1 MIRASF
7 KQAHPRC
14 ALRAP
19 HTQSAW
25 GPRPS
30 APVLIV
36 LLIGL
41 MFACMSSVAHAAFMA
56 DPDKLYAD
64 MKAAY
69 ARGNAQGWTFYNQVF
84 YLSTLFNAG
93 RAYSLQRP
101 DDPAY
106 KQIEQTTVD
115 MAAGV
120 HYDPLINHEA
130 VPWYV
135 REAALYVKNTN
146 SDPAEVAKAND
157 LLARVDALEDPAA
170 MARFADEDAAADVK
184 LYPHDANAL
193 LLQVE
198 ADWRGWL
205 ITHDADWRSVAFQ
218 RASDPQFPLAN
229 LPTTWGPA
237 FLQAVA
243 KAANGEDGYSSG
255 DQTFARL
262 IQERVDKLPELKV
275 IANINAAPSH
285 ARMMTTL
292 APADEYFGPMGM
304 SILGIRNELN
314 RVNYMIGYGYAKQE
328 SGMAIQVAV
337 AIDDLHKV
345 YPRDR
350 DLPKLLFDVY
360 TTLTK
365 IDTPAAQAARA
376 HIRGVL
382 TVEYQDSDQ
391 AQELLKG

>member
-1 MIRASF
+1 MTRAF
-7 KQAHPRC
+7 YRLALAAVC
-14 ALRAP
+14 AA
-19 HTQSAW
+19 T
-25 GPRPS
+25 
-30 APVLIV
+30 
-36 LLIGL
+36 LLL
-41 MFACMSSVAHAAFMA
+41 LPQNARAAFMA

-69 ARGNAQGWTFYNQVF
+69 ARGNAQGWTFYNQVY

-106 KQIEQTTVD
+106 KQIMQTTVD

-135 REAALYVKNTN
+135 REAALYVKKNN
-146 SDPAEVAKAND
+146 PDPAEIAKADD
-157 LLARVDALEDPAA
+157 LLARVDALEDSATLA
-170 MARFADEDAAADVK
+170 GLADQDAAAIVK
-184 LYPHDANAL
+184 QYPHDANAL

-198 ADWRGWL
+198 ANWRGWS
-205 ITHDADWRSVAFQ
+205 ITHDATWRGLAFQ
-218 RASDPQFPLAN
+218 HASDPAFPLAN
-229 LPTTWGPA
+229 LPTTWGPG
-237 FLQAVA
+237 FLQAVE
-243 KAANGEDGYSSG
+243 KAAPD
-255 DQTFARL
+255 DAFAKM
-262 IQERVDKLPELKV
+262 IQARVEKLPELKT
-275 IANINAAPSH
+275 IAKINAVPSH
-285 ARMMTTL
+285 DRMMTTL

-314 RVNYMIGYGYAKQE
+314 RVNYMIGYGYAKQQ

-350 DLPKLLFDVY
+350 DLPKLLYDVY

-365 IDTPAAQAARA
+365 IDTPEAQAARA

-382 TVEYQDSDQ
+382 TVEYQDSEQ

>member
-1 MIRASF
+1 MLCPLAGR
-7 KQAHPRC
+7 
-14 ALRAP
+14 
-19 HTQSAW
+19 
-25 GPRPS
+25 
-30 APVLIV
+30 
-36 LLIGL
+36 
-41 MFACMSSVAHAAFMA
+41 AAFMA
-56 DPDKLYAD
+56 DPDKLYSD

-69 ARGNAQGWTFYNQVF
+69 ERGNAQGWTFYNQVF
-84 YLSTLFNAG
+84 YLSTVFNAG

-106 KQIEQTTVD
+106 KEIEQTTVD

-135 REAALYVKNTN
+135 REAALYVKNN
-146 SDPAEVAKAND
+146 NPDPAEVAKAND
-157 LLARVDALEDPAA
+157 LLARVNALEEPAA
-170 MARFADEDAAADVK
+170 LARFADEDAAAIVK
-184 LYPHDANAL
+184 QYPHDANAL

-198 ADWRGWL
+198 ANWRGFL
-205 ITHDADWRSVAFQ
+205 ITHDTSWRSLAFQ
-218 RASDPQFPLAN
+218 HAGDPNFPLAN
-229 LPTTWGPA
+229 LPTTWGPG
-237 FLQAVA
+237 FLQAVET
-243 KAANGEDGYSSG
+243 AAAD
-255 DQTFARL
+255 DPFARQ
-262 IQERVDKLPELKV
+262 IQARVDKLPELKT
-275 IANINAAPSH
+275 IAKLIAVPSH

-314 RVNYMIGYGYAKQE
+314 RVNYMIGYGYAKQQ

-337 AIDDLHKV
+337 AVDDLHKV

-350 DLPKLLFDVY
+350 DLPKLLYDVY
-360 TTLTK
+360 MTLTK
-365 IDTPAAQAARA
+365 IDTPEAQAARA

-391 AQELLKG
+391 AQQLLKD

>member
-1 MIRASF
+1 V
-7 KQAHPRC
+7 C
-14 ALRAP
+14 AAALLAP
-19 HTQSAW
+19 LGA
-25 GPRPS
+25 R
-30 APVLIV
+30 
-36 LLIGL
+36 
-41 MFACMSSVAHAAFMA
+41 AAFMA

-69 ARGNAQGWTFYNQVF
+69 AKGNAQGWTFYNQVY
-84 YLSTLFNAG
+84 YLSTVFNAG

-135 REAALYVKNTN
+135 REAALYVKNN
-146 SDPAEVAKAND
+146 NPDPAEIAKAND
-157 LLARVDALEDPAA
+157 MLVRVNALEDPAA
-170 MARFADEDAAADVK
+170 LARFADEDAAAIVK
-184 LYPHDANAL
+184 EYPHDANAL

-198 ADWRGWL
+198 ANWRGWL
-205 ITHDADWRSVAFQ
+205 ITHDPSWRTLAFQ
-218 RASDPQFPLAN
+218 HASDPGFPLAN
-229 LPTTWGPA
+229 LPTTWGPG
-237 FLQAVA
+237 FLQAVQ
-243 KAANGEDGYSSG
+243 AAAAD
-255 DQTFARL
+255 DAFARL
-262 IQERVDKLPELKV
+262 IQARVDKLPELKT
-275 IANINAAPSH
+275 IANLTALPSH
-285 ARMMTTL
+285 ERMMTTL

-337 AIDDLHKV
+337 AIDALHKV

-350 DLPKLLFDVY
+350 DLPKLLYDVY
-360 TTLTK
+360 MTLTK
-365 IDTPAAQAARA
+365 IDTPEAQAARA

-391 AQELLKG
+391 ARELLKS